1 MNIETKMA
9 KIFHFL
15 SVNRIWAVLLIEF
28 FERFSF
34 FGVRCIL
41 LLYMT
46 QHFSFHD
53 SDSFCMYSIF
63 MALTYA
69 TSLMGAFISDYSLGY
84 KRSIILGSVLMSI
97 GYGCLCLPFL
107 SAFYVG
113 LSFIIVGS
121 GLFKPNVTSLLGYLC
136 LTLDNQ
142 RETIFTLFYT
152 IINISA
158 ALSALICGYIGQVYG
173 WQWSFVLSFAAMS
186 TGMLIF
192 VRTEKN
198 IPSSSQENRK
208 EDHATRIRK
217 REVWCIILMFLS
229 VLPTYYT
236 LLTRYFLNYIMP
248 FLGIL
253 TLIFSAVIFYQ
264 SSREERKN
272 LLAIFIVMS
281 ISICF
286 FALDEQ
292 GASSIALFS
301 ARNVDRTFLGMNIA
315 VGQLQA
321 ITPLL
326 IIVLGPLLACIWH
339 SLRNRKGNSLSPL
352 KIAAGLMFLGI
363 GFGCLVTGT
372 FFTGNKGQVS
382 LFWVVLAYACHVIGE
397 LLVSPVGLSTVT
409 KLAPRRVNSIVVS
422 FWFIVLSF
430 GNYLSGFVA
439 NFASLSYSN
448 RDAIPAEISL
458 SIYHQAFIK
467 MGILSFIMSVFVFML
482 IPFIKSCFIRKEFQP

>member
-9 KIFHFL
+9 KFFHFL
-15 SVNRIWAVLLIEF
+15 SANKIGAVLLLEF

-53 SDSFCMYSIF
+53 RDSFSIYSIF

-136 LTLDNQ
+136 SIRDNQ

-152 IINISA
+152 IINIAA

-192 VRTEKN
+192 VRTEKK
-198 IPSSSQENRK
+198 SLSSQENRK
-208 EDHATRIRK
+208 EDHATRIKK
-217 REVWCIILMFLS
+217 RNVLCIILIFLT

-264 SSREERKN
+264 SNREERKN

-321 ITPLL
+321 ITPFL
-326 IIVLGPLLACIWH
+326 IIVLGPLLAYIWH
-339 SLRNRKGNSLSPL
+339 SLGNRKSNSLFPL
-352 KIAAGLMFLGI
+352 KIAVGLMFLGI

-382 LFWVVLAYACHVIGE
+382 LFWVVLTYVCHVIGE

-448 RDAIPAEISL
+448 RDTIPTETSL
-458 SIYHQAFIK
+458 FIYHQAFIK
-467 MGILSFIMSVFVFML
+467 MGILSLILSGFFFML
-482 IPFIKSCFIRKEFQP
+482 MPFIKSFFIRKEFQP